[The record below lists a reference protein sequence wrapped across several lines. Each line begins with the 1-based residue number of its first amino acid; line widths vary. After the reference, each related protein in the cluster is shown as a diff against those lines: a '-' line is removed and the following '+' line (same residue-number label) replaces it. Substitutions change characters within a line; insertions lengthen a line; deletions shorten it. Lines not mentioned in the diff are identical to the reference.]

1 MSVDIHNPA
10 NPSEVVG
17 TFPTMSADDVPA
29 MMATARAAQ
38 REWARIPQPERGK
51 IVDAF
56 LDALQARTEDIATA
70 ITREMGKVI
79 GESRG
84 EVNKALGEGRATTR
98 RASAPIG
105 EVLPS
110 QKPGTVTYSTRRPR
124 GVIVGINPWNFPFST
139 PIRKTIPALVYGNA
153 IVLKPSISTPG
164 AAFIMQ
170 EVADQTLPKG
180 LFQIAYGSGNLGG
193 ALTAAQGVD
202 AISFT
207 GSVGTGRIVA
217 QAAAANLAEISLEL
231 GGKNPAILNDASDLE
246 ATLDQIYMAAFA
258 VCGQRCTAISR
269 VIVRRDL
276 EEDVVAGLAKR
287 AKAAIIGDGLDSATT
302 IGPLMGEKARADVA
316 GFVDRARAAGANVAA
331 GGASVEQKGGYFYAP
346 TILSAVTPDMEVA
359 RDEVFGPVLAVIPY
373 DTADEALE
381 ICNDVEFGL
390 SACLYSEQTPLVDRF
405 VAQAESGMIHV
416 NCGSF
421 PEDHAPFVG
430 VKNSSLGVGGSNGA
444 STLHFFTQEHT
455 VFRKGQV

>member
-1 MSVDIHNPA
+1 MTVEIRNPA
-10 NPSEVVG
+10 NPDEVVG
-17 TFPTMSADDVPA
+17 TFPTLKSEDVPSVIEI
-29 MMATARAAQ
+29 ARKAQ
-38 REWARIPQPERGK
+38 REWAKVPQPERGRL
-51 IVDAF
+51 VDGF
-56 LDALQARTEDIATA
+56 LDGLQARTEDIARS
-70 ITREMGKVI
+70 ITCEMGKII
-79 GESRG
+79 GESHG

-170 EVADQTLPKG
+170 EVADATLPKG
-180 LFQIAYGSGNLGG
+180 IFQIANGSGSLGT
-193 ALTAAQGVD
+193 ALTSAAGVD
-202 AISFT
+202 AVSFT
-207 GSVGTGRIVA
+207 GSVGVGRIVA
-217 QAAAANLAEISLEL
+217 QAAAANLTEISLEL
-231 GGKNPAILNDASDLE
+231 GGKNPVILNDASSLD
-246 ATLDQIYMAAFA
+246 AVLDQIFLAAFA

-269 VIVRRDL
+269 VIVRREL
-276 EEDVVAGLAKR
+276 ETQVIEGLARR
-287 AKAAIIGDGLDSATT
+287 ASAAQVGDGLDPATN
-302 IGPLMGEKARADVA
+302 IGPLSGEKARADVA
-316 GFVDRARAAGANVAA
+316 GFVDRAIAAGANVAA
-331 GGASVEQKGGYFYAP
+331 GGKTIEQNGGYFYAP
-346 TILSAVTPDMEVA
+346 TILSNVTPDMEVA

-373 DTADEALE
+373 DTPDEALQ

-390 SACLYSEQTPLVDRF
+390 SACLYSEQTPIVERF
-405 VAQAESGMIHV
+405 IAEAESGMLHV

-430 VKNSSLGVGGSNGA
+430 VKNSSLGVGGSNGP
-444 STLHFFTQEHT
+444 STLHFYTQEHT
-455 VFRKGQV
+455 VFRKGQA